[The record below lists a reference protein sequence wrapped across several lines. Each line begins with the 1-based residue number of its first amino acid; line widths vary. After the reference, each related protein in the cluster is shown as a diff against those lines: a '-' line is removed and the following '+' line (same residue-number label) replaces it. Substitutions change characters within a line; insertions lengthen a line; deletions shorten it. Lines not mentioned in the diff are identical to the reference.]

1 MARPTDYTDEL
12 MAKARTY
19 IDETEDAVPIVVGL
33 CLHIGISKATAYRW
47 ADEGKQEFKDILE
60 EVKERQEVGLVNG
73 GLNSDFNPAIAK
85 MMLTKHGYS
94 DKQVIDNTSSDRSM
108 SPKDY
113 TDSELITILNN
124 ARK

>member
-94 DKQVIDNTSSDRSM
+94 DKQILDNTSSDGTMTPRDTSQAVLEAL
-108 SPKDY
+108 K
-113 TDSELITILNN
+113 NKH
-124 ARK
+124 RG

>member
-47 ADEGKQEFKDILE
+47 AEEGKQEFKDILD

-73 GLNSDFNPAIAK
+73 GLNNDFNSAIAK

-94 DKQVIDNTSSDRSM
+94 DKQELDIKEVV
-108 SPKDY
+108 
-113 TDSELITILNN
+113 TDTGEHEW
-124 ARK
+124 